1 MRPLNA
7 LLLGVLVLPIGL
19 PVATALGHALQLGAS
34 AQAWRT
40 LLQHPSTGVALLLS
54 VATAAFSTAICLW
67 LARWLVFHLWVR
79 TGQHS
84 NAWHRLT
91 RWVPAM
97 LAMPHVAFA
106 MGMVWLI
113 APSGWLVRLIS
124 PSLTG
129 WQWPPDWPL
138 ANDPLGV
145 GLCLV
150 LVGKELPFLL
160 WSLAAQLQRPDLRL
174 TLARAMT
181 TATSLGYTPHQAWR
195 RVMWPMLWP
204 KLSWPLLA
212 MFAYGISQV
221 DMALVIGPTQPPTLA
236 MLAWQWLQDP
246 SPDVASSGVAAAWL
260 LSAAG
265 AMVAAAVWLA
275 SRWHGWQRINTSGHN
290 NITHNPAKRLQATQ
304 LRTACAAATWRG
316 FAVTYAAVMLTL
328 AVASVTLYWPFPALL
343 PQQWHTGAWVQAS
356 FSSQALGTTLDLAL
370 FSSALAMLWT
380 VAWLEAAPARLEV
393 ASRPLLYGLLVL
405 PPVLWLSGLHMAS
418 VAVGLDA
425 TWLGVAGAH
434 TLAVV
439 PYTVLMLSPAYRSY
453 DQRFAQASASLG
465 VPIWRF
471 LAVVKW
477 PMLKAALL
485 NAWAVGFAVS
495 VAQYLPTQMLGAGRV
510 VTVTTEAV
518 TLASGGQR
526 DTASAFGLL
535 QIALPVLAFA
545 LAYWLGKP
553 QATMTTATTPP
564 PSTRATRTRT
574 T

>member
-1 MRPLNA
+1 MPQLTT
-7 LLLGVLVLPIGL
+7 LLLGALVLTIGL
-19 PVATALGHALQLGAS
+19 PVAAALGHALQLGVS
-34 AQAWRT
+34 AQAWHT
-40 LLQHPSTGVALLLS
+40 MLQHPSTSAALALS
-54 VATAAFSTAICLW
+54 VATAALSTTICLW
-67 LARWLVFHLWVR
+67 LAKWLVFYLWVTKGLHR
-79 TGQHS
+79 NT
-84 NAWHRLT
+84 WHRFT
-91 RWVPAM
+91 RWIPAM

-113 APSGWLVRLIS
+113 APSGWLARLVS
-124 PSLTG
+124 PNLTG

-138 ANDPLGV
+138 VNDPLGV
-145 GLCLV
+145 GLCAV

-160 WSLAAQLQRPDLRL
+160 WSLAAQLQRPDLQL

-181 TATSLGYTPHQAWR
+181 TATSLGYTPRQAWR
-195 RVMWPMLWP
+195 RAMWPMLWP
-204 KLSWPLLA
+204 TLSWPLLA

-246 SPDVASSGVAAAWL
+246 SPGVAASGVAAAWL

-265 AMVAAAVWLA
+265 ALVAGVVWMT
-275 SRWHGWQRINTSGHN
+275 SRWHGWQRIHTSGHN
-290 NITHNPAKRLQATQ
+290 NVAQDPEATLQATR
-304 LRTACAAATWRG
+304 LGTAGAAATWRG
-316 FAVTYAAVMLTL
+316 FALTYGAVVVSLV
-328 AVASVTLYWPFPALL
+328 VASFTLYWPFPSLL
-343 PQQWHTGAWVQAS
+343 PQQWHTGAWMQVS
-356 FSSQALGTTLDLAL
+356 VSSRALGTTFGLAW
-370 FSSALAMLWT
+370 FSSVLAMLWT
-380 VAWLEAAPARLEV
+380 VAWLEAAPARLDI
-393 ASRPLLYGLLVL
+393 ASRPVLYGLLVL
-405 PPVLWLSGLHMAS
+405 PPVLWLSGLHRAS

-465 VPIWRF
+465 APLWRF
-471 LAVVKW
+471 MVTVKW

-510 VTVTTEAV
+510 VTVTTEAI

-545 LAYWLGKP
+545 LAYWLG
-553 QATMTTATTPP
+553 QSTTTPRRSP
-564 PSTRATRTRT
+564 
-574 T
+574 

>member
-1 MRPLNA
+1 MRPLNT
-7 LLLGVLVLPIGL
+7 LWLGVLILAIGL
-19 PVATALGHALQLGAS
+19 PAAAALGHALLLGAS
-34 AQAWRT
+34 VQAWHT
-40 LLQHPSTGVALLLS
+40 MLQHPSTGAALALS
-54 VATAAFSTAICLW
+54 VATATVSTAICLW
-67 LARWLVFHLWVR
+67 LAKWLVFQLWVR
-79 TGQHS
+79 KGQQSHTWHS
-84 NAWHRLT
+84 LT
-91 RWVPAM
+91 RWIPAM

-106 MGMVWLI
+106 MGVVWLI
-113 APSGWLVRLIS
+113 APSGWLIRFIS

-138 ANDPLGV
+138 VNDPLGV
-145 GLCLV
+145 GLCAV

-160 WSLAAQLQRPDLRL
+160 WSLAAQLQRPDLQL

-181 TATSLGYTPHQAWR
+181 TATSLGYTPHQAWC

-236 MLAWQWLQDP
+236 VLAWQWLQDP
-246 SPDVASSGVAAAWL
+246 TPSVAASGVAAAWL
-260 LSAAG
+260 LSVAG
-265 AMVAAAVWLA
+265 IVVAAAVWCT
-275 SRWHGWQRINTSGHN
+275 SRWRGWRHINTAGHS
-290 NITHNPAKRLQATQ
+290 TVAPDPQTTRQAT
-304 LRTACAAATWRG
+304 RRSNTGAAATWRG
-316 FAVTYAAVMLTL
+316 FALTYGAVVLSL
-328 AVASVTLYWPFPALL
+328 AVASFTLYWPFPSLL

-356 FSSQALGTTLDLAL
+356 LSSQALGTTLGLAL
-370 FSSALAMLWT
+370 LSSALAMLWT
-380 VAWLEAAPARLEV
+380 ISWLEAAPARLEL

-453 DQRFAQASASLG
+453 DQRYALASASLG
-465 VPIWRF
+465 VSLWRF

-545 LAYWLGKP
+545 LAYGLSQSK
-553 QATMTTATTPP
+553 TTTLTPP
-564 PSTRATRTRT
+564 PPTTSTTTRAL
-574 T
+574 

>member
-1 MRPLNA
+1 MRRFAVRQLNT
-7 LLLGVLVLPIGL
+7 LWLGVLAAAVGL
-19 PVATALGHALQLGAS
+19 PAAAALGHALLLGAS
-34 AQAWRT
+34 APAWHT
-40 LLQHPSTGVALLLS
+40 MLQHPSTGAALALS
-54 VATAAFSTAICLW
+54 VATATVSTAICLW
-67 LARWLVFHLWVR
+67 LTRWLVFHLWVR
-79 TGQHS
+79 KGQHS
-84 NAWHRLT
+84 NTWHNLT
-91 RWVPAM
+91 RWIPAM

-106 MGMVWLI
+106 MGVVWLI
-113 APSGWLVRLIS
+113 APSGWLIRLMS

-138 ANDPLGV
+138 INDPLGV
-145 GLCLV
+145 GLCVV

-160 WSLAAQLQRPDLRL
+160 WSLATQLQRPDLQL

-181 TATSLGYTPHQAWR
+181 TATSLGYTPHQAWC

-236 MLAWQWLQDP
+236 VLAWQWLQDP
-246 SPDVASSGVAAAWL
+246 SPGVAASGVAAAWL

-265 AMVAAAVWLA
+265 AVVAAVVWCA
-275 SRWHGWQRINTSGHN
+275 SRWRGWRRINTSGHSHMA
-290 NITHNPAKRLQATQ
+290 THANKTRQATP
-304 LRTACAAATWRG
+304 LGTAGAAATWRG
-316 FAVTYAAVMLTL
+316 FALAYGAVVFSL
-328 AVASVTLYWPFPALL
+328 AIASVTLYWPFPSLL

-356 FSSQALGTTLDLAL
+356 LSSQALGSTLGLAL
-370 FSSALAMLWT
+370 FSSTLAMLWT
-380 VAWLEAAPARLEV
+380 ISWFEAAPARLDI
-393 ASRPLLYGLLVL
+393 ASRPLLYALLVL

-453 DQRFAQASASLG
+453 DQRFAQASASLA
-465 VPIWRF
+465 VPVWRF
-471 LAVVKW
+471 LTAVKW

-526 DTASAFGLL
+526 DQASAFGLL

-545 LAYWLGKP
+545 LAYWLGKSK
-553 QATMTTATTPP
+553 ATTAPTPP
-564 PSTRATRTRT
+564 TPTSAP
-574 T
+574 